1 MERGRAQAKSGERAS
16 VSRSYLFSLPDYFP
30 NGAALL
36 VDACDLFGKKSGGNV
51 DFWVVCLVLGNAI
64 VFPILCL
71 PLESVA
77 RETLGN
83 VRAFPFRIYLVRSN
97 RFVLRLC
104 GDSVGLAEMIFVGG
118 PPPNQS
124 DETKIQRN
132 HPCG

>member
-1 MERGRAQAKSGERAS
+1 MERGRSQTESGKRTG
-16 VSRSYLFSLPDYFP
+16 VSCSHIFSLPDYFS

-36 VDACDLFGKKSGGNV
+36 VDACDFVGKKSGWNV
-51 DFWVVCLVLGNAI
+51 DRKFVCLVLGNAI

-71 PLESVA
+71 PLGSLA

-83 VRAFPFRIYLVRSN
+83 IRAFPVRLHLVSSN

-104 GDSVGLAEMIFVGG
+104 SGSVGLAEMIFTGG

>member
-1 MERGRAQAKSGERAS
+1 MERGWAQIESGERAG
-16 VSRSYLFSLPDYFP
+16 VSRSYLFSLPHHFS
-30 NGAALL
+30 NGATLL
-36 VDACDLFGKKSGGNV
+36 IDACDLFGKKSGGNV
-51 DFWVVCLVLGNAI
+51 DSRILRFVLGNAI

-71 PLESVA
+71 PLGSLA

-104 GDSVGLAEMIFVGG
+104 GDSVGLAGMIFAGG

-124 DETKIQRN
+124 DKTKIQRN
-132 HPCG
+132 HPCS

>member
-1 MERGRAQAKSGERAS
+1 MERGRPQAESGERAG
-16 VSRSYLFSLPDYFP
+16 VSCSHIFSLPNYFP

-36 VDACDLFGKKSGGNV
+36 VDALGFVGKKSGRNV
-51 DFWVVCLVLGNAI
+51 DRWVVCLVLGNAI

-71 PLESVA
+71 PLGSVA
-77 RETLGN
+77 RKTLGN
-83 VRAFPFRIYLVRSN
+83 IRAFPFRIYLVSSN

-104 GDSVGLAEMIFVGG
+104 GDSVGLVEMIFAGG
-118 PPPNQS
+118 PPPNQC

>member
-1 MERGRAQAKSGERAS
+1 MERGRSQAESGERAG
-16 VSRSYLFSLPDYFP
+16 VSCSHIFSLPDYFS

-51 DFWVVCLVLGNAI
+51 DFWIVRLVLGNAI

-71 PLESVA
+71 PLGSVA

-104 GDSVGLAEMIFVGG
+104 GDSVGLAGMIFAGG